1 MVSVIRRLEKQCLE
15 MKPTSFSDQQDG
27 KYSVENFVQWLYS
40 KCQHHHGERLL
51 LYYYTITGV
60 AKLVRQYEIFASA
73 CSHLFDEGLFTA
85 LSSKGKDQ
93 VILLRAQDLKII
105 PKHPLDEIIDKR
117 IWTFFPWGI
126 AEREHQEQD
135 GGICRNSARLS
146 MYHQFMI
153 DLISLLPHLQ
163 HYDMEDL
170 KRKIQDITT
179 GPDHDSLW
187 MELRMTS
194 MKKRTRQFSDMACGE
209 FQNHL
214 NNVPLDMSF
223 IHPELFQFRLI
234 FCSNSHACREMKL
247 YTSSATIS
255 KDVKAESLF
264 QLDGK
269 CKSCF
274 RNALLCAVTIYQQLH
289 MALSSITAEVLH
301 SSMQSALLKNSGGR
315 RSSQQK
321 EDSSSASTAG
331 KNRCLTYIKSLIDEF
346 LPAAVIRY
354 LWGRKAVI
362 LPSHMTSAIAQIKP
376 LPAAQFPWFQHGACG
391 KVVPPIIN
399 TLLCF
404 AKEIAR
410 KKCLEMYTQEFE
422 CMLGVLSNNMCLCC
436 NDNERSDQCINAII
450 KFFDHITDHA
460 QNSVDKRIVHQIPA
474 VWCKKLWPEPK
485 KRKRHEEESTIID
498 DNHDN
503 KENGHVMNVLIAQS
517 AQSGYENCSDEMGLQ
532 HKREK
537 NDKRGK
543 LVEPHSFI
551 LSECK
556 VGNDRGDN
564 SSSEHDQD
572 EESNDDEDSDECSW
586 DSRDNNFGL
595 LTSINSGV
603 LESNDD
609 DKVENSGKDCCSKPK
624 PLSPNQ
630 EDDKNGHQ
638 HDQIEVSSTSD
649 DESIYHLDLGL
660 AMSLATTYAG
670 AEFASL
676 LRGFLIML
684 APCSIGNEV
693 SFKIPGVDV
702 MRYQSAQLCMDRVEG
717 HLDNIEG
724 EEPPAVLKG
733 SSPKPARDGAEE
745 DVGKSG
751 DLTPTRLIKKQS
763 KISFLRKN
771 STSSTG
777 AVAQTMAS
785 TKSPYAI
792 TPATMNLL
800 KKKRRK

>member
-1 MVSVIRRLEKQCLE
+1 MRRLQKQCLV
-15 MKPTSFSDQQDG
+15 MKPTSFSDRQDG

-51 LYYYTITGV
+51 LYYYTMTGV
-60 AKLVRQYEIFASA
+60 AKQVRQYEIFASA

-93 VILLRAQDLKII
+93 AILLRAQDLKII

-117 IWTFFPWGI
+117 IWTFFPWAI
-126 AEREHQEQD
+126 AEREHEEQD

-146 MYHQFMI
+146 MYHQFMT

-163 HYDMEDL
+163 HYDMGDL
-170 KRKIQDITT
+170 KHKIQDITT
-179 GPDHDSLW
+179 GPDHDSFW
-187 MELRMTS
+187 MELSMTG
-194 MKKRTRQFSDMACGE
+194 MKKRTRQFSDMTSGE

-214 NNVPLDMSF
+214 NNVQLDMSF

-247 YTSSATIS
+247 YTSSATNS
-255 KDVKAESLF
+255 KDVKAEALF
-264 QLDGK
+264 RLDGK

-274 RNALLCAVTIYQQLH
+274 RNALLCAVTIHQQLH

-321 EDSSSASTAG
+321 EDISSASTAG

-362 LPSHMTSAIAQIKP
+362 LPAHMTSAIAQLKP
-376 LPAAQFPWFQHGACG
+376 LPAAQFPWFQHGTCG

-422 CMLGVLSNNMCLCC
+422 CMLGVLSNNMFLCS
-436 NDNERSDQCINAII
+436 NDNERSDQCINAIV

-474 VWCKKLWPEPK
+474 IWCKKLWPEPK
-485 KRKRHEEESTIID
+485 KRKRHEEESTIIND
-498 DNHDN
+498 EDHDN
-503 KENGHVMNVLIAQS
+503 KEDGHVMNALS
-517 AQSGYENCSDEMGLQ
+517 AQCGYENCSDGMGLQ
-532 HKREK
+532 RQREK
-537 NDKRGK
+537 NDKGGK
-543 LVEPHSFI
+543 LVGPQSFI
-551 LSECK
+551 LSECE

-564 SSSEHDQD
+564 SSSEHDLD
-572 EESNDDEDSDECSW
+572 EESNDDEDSECSW
-586 DSRDNNFGL
+586 NSRDNNFGL

-603 LESNDD
+603 LESIHE
-609 DKVENSGKDCCSKPK
+609 DKMENIGKDCCSKPK
-624 PLSPNQ
+624 PFSPNK
-630 EDDKNGHQ
+630 EDDKNRHQ
-638 HDQIEVSSTSD
+638 HDEIEVSSTSD
-649 DESIYHLDLGL
+649 DESIYHLDLEL
-660 AMSLATTYAG
+660 AMSLATAYAG
-670 AEFASL
+670 AEFANS

-693 SFKIPGVDV
+693 SFKVPGEDV

-717 HLDNIEG
+717 HLDSIEG
-724 EEPPAVLKG
+724 EEPPILKD
-733 SSPKPARDGAEE
+733 SFSKTPKPARDGAEE

-763 KISFLRKN
+763 KISFSQKN
-771 STSSTG
+771 STISTG
-777 AVAQTMAS
+777 PVAQTMAS
-785 TKSPYAI
+785 TKSPNAI